1 MARFINYQFMIR
13 NLNQIETEFD
23 SDQNLI
29 IKSYSLRPPTSFQN
43 YGFYLKPSHQLK
55 NYLVWCQGRF

>member
-1 MARFINYQFMIR
+1 MARFINDRFTIR

-29 IKSYSLRPPTSFQN
+29 TKSHSLRPPTSFPN
-43 YGFYLKPSHQLK
+43 YGFYLNPSHQL
-55 NYLVWCQGRF
+55 